1 MIIVD
6 ANVVLRYLLADI
18 EYLYRNAKDI
28 IENKPIYLP
37 NEILAEIVYVLEKVY
52 LADRKE
58 ISDTLINLLKYKNI
72 STYDSETANNALST
86 FSGTKLDFVDTLLFA
101 YANIRNSEI
110 ITFDKELLKCINR
123 VKPI

>member
-110 ITFDKELLKCINR
+110 ITFDKELLKYINR